1 MGRSIVFYRTE
12 KGRCPVDEF
21 LDSLPAKVAQK
32 VAWALK
38 LVQELDPVPAQ
49 YMKKLTATDEI
60 WECRTSFGGN
70 TFRILGFF
78 HGRDRLVLTHGFVK
92 KTQKTP
98 PQEIAEA
105 QRLKADHIRRY
116 GDA

>member
-1 MGRSIVFYRTE
+1 MGRLVVFYRTE
-12 KGRCPVDEF
+12 KGRCPVNEF

-32 VAWALK
+32 VVWVLK
-38 LVQELDPVPAQ
+38 LVQELEPVPTQ
-49 YMKKLTATDEI
+49 YMKKLTATEEI
-60 WECRTSFGGN
+60 WECRAAFGGN

-78 HGRDRLVLTHGFVK
+78 HGKNRLVLTHGFVK

-105 QRLKADHIRRY
+105 QRLKADHIQRY